1 MSAPSSARAE
11 PGGGGRLALCA
22 VVFALAAC
30 KPPAVDDYV
39 ERVALDAAQ
48 SRASDPLPSPDTT
61 GALWAESDR
70 PGRILYGKPGA
81 APLLALACEAGA
93 GTPRIHV
100 TRYVAADPEA
110 KALLA
115 LIGNGHVARIP
126 VDATWN
132 GRAWLWEG
140 YIDADDPGLDVLT
153 GPRRI
158 EATVPGGGTVDIHP
172 SARPQHL
179 VEVCL
184 GQRPPGDPVPPEQG

>member
-1 MSAPSSARAE
+1 MSAPSSARAD
-11 PGGGGRLALCA
+11 PVVRRLVFCA
-22 VVFALAAC
+22 GLLVLAAC

-39 ERVALDAAQ
+39 ERVALDEAKT
-48 SRASDPLPSPDTT
+48 RASEPLPSPDTT

-81 APLLALACEAGA
+81 EPLLSLACEEGA
-93 GTPRIHV
+93 DNPRIHV
-100 TRYVAADPEA
+100 TRYVAADA
-110 KALLA
+110 KAKAILA
-115 LIGNGHVARIP
+115 LIGNGHVARVP

-140 YIDADDPGLDVLT
+140 YIEAEDPGLDVLT
-153 GPRRI
+153 GLRRI
-158 EATVPGGGTVDIHP
+158 EATVPGGGTVEIHP

-184 GQRPPGDPVPPEQG
+184 GQRQPDDPVPPVQE